1 MGFPWKRNR
10 KADTVYTSGW
20 TNGVRSMDGSIR
32 NLFFFDQSNGF
43 FKEKAIN
50 RRTRCWKFS
59 SKSRKI
65 TSGPT
70 ADDGNTAPTSV
81 FKTKSAQFQLKT
93 KNAAFTQ
100 TYGRNNPVAARA
112 QDFTTRPIVIRRQ
125 YIKLLIAPSNR
136 ASAISG
142 SVQPGR
148 HYS

>member
-50 RRTRCWKFS
+50 CRTRRWKFS

-70 ADDGNTAPTSV
+70 ADDGNMAPTSV
-81 FKTKSAQFQLKT
+81 FKTKSAQFQPKT

-100 TYGRNNPVAARA
+100 TCGRNNPVEARA
-112 QDFTTRPIVIRRQ
+112 QEFHNTP
-125 YIKLLIAPSNR
+125 NR
-136 ASAISG
+136 DPTATNSTFDSP
-142 SVQPGR
+142 VQPSLS
-148 HYS
+148 H